1 VVQSTLPNLSTPPQ
15 VSSSVTALSS
25 FHPAVANWFNRTFD
39 AATAPQEQ
47 AWPAIQAQRHV
58 LIAAPTGSGKTLAAF
73 LAVIDRL
80 VRDGLEHGLSDET
93 QVVYISP
100 LKALSNDI
108 RRNLEAPLAGI
119 REELLALGL
128 PDLEIRTFVRTGD
141 TPQNERN
148 SMRKRPPHIVVTTPE
163 SLYILLGSESGRK
176 MLGTTRTVI
185 VDEIHAMVG
194 AKRGLHLAV
203 SLERL
208 EALAGRRLTRIGLSA
223 TQKPIGEVARF
234 LVGTRNLRPE
244 GDADCTIVDTG
255 YVRDRDLSIEV
266 PGSPLEAVM
275 SGDAWT
281 EVYDRLAELVG
292 EHRTTLVFVN
302 TRRHAERVARHLSE
316 RIGEEHV
323 TAHHGSMA
331 KELRLDAESRLKR
344 GELKALIAT
353 ASLELGIDIGDVDLV
368 CQLGSPRS
376 IAAFL
381 QRVGRSG
388 HSVGG
393 TPKGRLFPLSRDD
406 LAECAALL
414 DAVRRRELD
423 RLRMPERPLDVLA
436 QQIVA
441 EVAAREWDE
450 EEIFAMIRGAYPYRD
465 LTRKD
470 FDEVVQMLAEGYS
483 TRRGRHG
490 ALIYHDAVNH
500 ILRPRRS
507 ARLTAITS
515 GGTIPDNADYQVLL
529 EPQATFVGT
538 VNEDFAVESLQGDI
552 FQLGNVSY
560 RILRVE
566 QGKVRV
572 EDAHGEP
579 PSIPFWL
586 GEAPGRSDELSY
598 SVSRLR
604 TEIEQ
609 RLRTEVE
616 PRLPT
621 EVEQPLPTEVEQRP
635 QDGLEPA
642 VRWLTDEV
650 GLPAAAAIQLVNY
663 LAAARGALGTLP
675 TQSTIIF
682 ERFFDEA
689 GGMQL
694 VIHSPFGSRLNRAWG
709 LALRKRFCRSFNFE
723 LQAAATEDTIILS
736 LTTAHSFELA
746 DVARYLH
753 SNTVRP
759 LLVQALCA
767 APMFTARWRWCATV
781 ALALPRFRGGKKVAA
796 PLARMAA
803 EDLLTSIF
811 PDQVACAENLPGELE
826 IPDHPLVRQT
836 LRDCLEEAMDIE
848 GFEQLLR
855 NLESGKIQVMARDVV
870 EPSPLALE
878 VLSARPYAYLD
889 DAPLEERRTQAVLS
903 RRWLDPQSASDIG
916 KLDPDAI
923 QRVRDEAW
931 PDAANADELHD
942 AMLWLTYIT
951 DEEVARQPGWPEL
964 IDALTAQKRITK
976 VVDARGL
983 WVAAERVPLFMAAFP
998 AARLLPAIEVPA
1010 AYDKPWSK
1018 AEALI
1023 EIVRGRLEGLGPV
1036 TATAIANSLG
1046 LPKADVEIAL
1056 AALQAEGFAMRGQFT
1071 PSARVDDEW
1080 SERRL
1085 LARIHRYTVKR
1096 LRAEIE
1102 PIEARDFL
1110 RFLFEW
1116 QRVTPEGRMEG
1127 PDAVGAILGQ
1137 LEGFEA
1143 PASAWETEILPSRIS
1158 EYEPA
1163 WLDEQC
1169 LAGRFVWTRLAH
1181 RSVSARKG
1189 DGERGA
1195 APVRSTPIALLARR
1209 NIRVWSSLSG
1219 PPDTSG
1225 LSVKARMVAEYI
1237 QTHGASF
1244 FDEIADS
1251 VGLLPSQAE
1260 EALAELVALGIVNSD
1275 SFGGLRAL
1283 LVPSERRRPAAGGRR
1298 RRRIS
1303 LFGMD
1308 AAGRWAL
1315 IRRPVVESAS
1325 VVPAAAGGRSTAG
1338 TAGAADRNAATAAA
1352 RLSARIEDDETIEHV
1367 ARTLLRRWGVV
1378 FWRLLAREA
1387 DWLPPW
1393 RDLLMCLRRL
1403 EARGEIRGGRFIAGF
1418 TGEQYAAPEAI
1429 GLLRDTRRKPNSQ
1442 SYVSLSA
1449 ADPLNLVGIVTPGA
1463 RLPALSS
1470 NRVLYRDGVPVALL
1484 AGGEVRFLEQLEP
1497 KEQWEAQNL
1506 LLRRHVPAI
1515 LADLA

>member
-1 VVQSTLPNLSTPPQ
+1 
-15 VSSSVTALSS
+15 
-25 FHPAVANWFNRTFD
+25 
-39 AATAPQEQ
+39 
-47 AWPAIQAQRHV
+47 
-58 LIAAPTGSGKTLAAF
+58 
-73 LAVIDRL
+73 
-80 VRDGLEHGLSDET
+80 
-93 QVVYISP
+93 
-100 LKALSNDI
+100 
-108 RRNLEAPLAGI
+108 
-119 REELLALGL
+119 
-128 PDLEIRTFVRTGD
+128 
-141 TPQNERN
+141 
-148 SMRKRPPHIVVTTPE
+148 
-163 SLYILLGSESGRK
+163 
-176 MLGTTRTVI
+176 
-185 VDEIHAMVG
+185 MV
-194 AKRGLHLAV
+194 
-203 SLERL
+203 
-208 EALAGRRLTRIGLSA
+208 
-223 TQKPIGEVARF
+223 
-234 LVGTRNLRPE
+234 
-244 GDADCTIVDTG
+244 
-255 YVRDRDLSIEV
+255 
-266 PGSPLEAVM
+266 
-275 SGDAWT
+275 
-281 EVYDRLAELVG
+281 
-292 EHRTTLVFVN
+292 
-302 TRRHAERVARHLSE
+302 
-316 RIGEEHV
+316 
-323 TAHHGSMA
+323 
-331 KELRLDAESRLKR
+331 
-344 GELKALIAT
+344 
-353 ASLELGIDIGDVDLV
+353 
-368 CQLGSPRS
+368 
-376 IAAFL
+376 
-381 QRVGRSG
+381 
-388 HSVGG
+388 
-393 TPKGRLFPLSRDD
+393 
-406 LAECAALL
+406 
-414 DAVRRRELD
+414 
-423 RLRMPERPLDVLA
+423 
-436 QQIVA
+436 
-441 EVAAREWDE
+441 
-450 EEIFAMIRGAYPYRD
+450 
-465 LTRKD
+465 
-470 FDEVVQMLAEGYS
+470 
-483 TRRGRHG
+483 
-490 ALIYHDAVNH
+490 
-500 ILRPRRS
+500 RPRPS

-572 EDAHGEP
+572 QDARGEP
-579 PSIPFWL
+579 PTIPFWL
-586 GEAPGRSDELSY
+586 GEAPGRSDELSHA
-598 SVSRLR
+598 VSRLR
-604 TEIEQ
+604 IEIEQ
-609 RLRTEVE
+609 RLAN
-616 PRLPT
+616 
-621 EVEQPLPTEVEQRP
+621 
-635 QDGLEPA
+635 GLEPA
-642 VRWLTDEV
+642 IQWLADEV
-650 GLPAAAAIQLVNY
+650 GLSGPAAVQLVSY
-663 LAAARGALGTLP
+663 LAAARTALGTLP
-675 TQSTIIF
+675 TQKTLIF

-759 LLVQALCA
+759 LLIQALCA
-767 APMFTARWRWCATV
+767 APMFIARWRWSATI

-826 IPDHPLVRQT
+826 IPDHPLIRQT
-836 LRDCLEEAMDIE
+836 IQDCLEEAMDIE

-855 NLESGKIQVMARDVV
+855 SLEAGEIQTIARDVV

-889 DAPLEERRTQAVLS
+889 DAPLEERRTQAVMS
-903 RRWLDPQSASDIG
+903 RRWLDPQTASDIG
-916 KLDPDAI
+916 KLDPEAI

-942 AMLWLTYIT
+942 AMLWLTFLT
-951 DEEVARQPGWPEL
+951 EEEVARQPGWAEL
-964 IDALTAQKRITK
+964 IDSLAGQRRITR
-976 VVDARGL
+976 VTASTANAMRVANVTGTGTASATGTASGVGPRAL
-983 WVAAERVPLFMAAFP
+983 WITAERLPLFLALFP
-998 AARLLPAIEVPA
+998 NARPHPTIAVPSA
-1010 AYDKPWSK
+1010 HDKTWAK
-1018 AEALI
+1018 DEALI

-1036 TATAIANSLG
+1036 TAAAIAISLG
-1046 LPKADVEIAL
+1046 VQQADIDIAL
-1056 AALQAEGFAMRGQFT
+1056 AALQAEGFAMRGQF
-1071 PSARVDDEW
+1071 SASAIAGDEW
-1080 SERRL
+1080 CERRL

-1102 PIEARDFL
+1102 PIESRDFL

-1127 PDAVGAILGQ
+1127 PDAVGAVLGQ

-1181 RSVSARKG
+1181 RSASARKG

-1209 NIRVWSSLSG
+1209 NIKVWSSLSG

-1244 FDEIADS
+1244 FDEISDGA
-1251 VGLLPSQAE
+1251 GLLPSQAE

-1283 LVPSERRRPAAGGRR
+1283 LVPSDRRRPAAGGRR
-1298 RRRIS
+1298 RRRIA

-1315 IRRPVVESAS
+1315 IRRQPLDGGVFPPAETRGVQLANAQAAAS
-1325 VVPAAAGGRSTAG
+1325 VGFGGSAKIAALAGTTGGVAGGSTAG
-1338 TAGAADRNAATAAA
+1338 GIARSGIANAGITAADAAATAA
-1352 RLSARIEDDETIEHV
+1352 RLNTRIQDDETIEHV

-1393 RDLLMCLRRL
+1393 RELLMCFRRL
-1403 EARGEIRGGRFIAGF
+1403 EARGEIRGGRFVAGF

-1429 GLLRDTRRKPNSQ
+1429 GLLRDMRRKPNSQ
-1442 SYVSLSA
+1442 SYVSLSG
-1449 ADPLNLVGIVTPGA
+1449 ADPLNLVGIVTPGT
-1463 RLPALSS
+1463 RLPSVSS
-1470 NRVLYRDGVPVALL
+1470 NRLLYRDGVPIALL

-1506 LLRRHVPAI
+1506 LLRRHVPAA